1 MTVLTI
7 DCINIYNLLEEPNF
21 DINLWKTF
29 VLLGGILI
37 VRHSILM
44 HVVILDKC

>member
-29 VLLGGILI
+29 VLLGGILT